1 MTDTTDLN
9 PDALA
14 AADMVMILSS
24 GVSDLSLHHV
34 IRMVIRAY
42 LAADKLEGGVSV
54 MEIAQQVMRDEAE
67 AEQNS
72 RA

>member
-1 MTDTTDLN
+1 MTDTTGLN

-24 GVSDLSLHHV
+24 GMPDLSLRHI

-42 LAADKLEGGVSV
+42 LAADKLEDGVPV
-54 MEIAQQVMRDEAE
+54 MEIAQQAMRDEAE

>member
-1 MTDTTDLN
+1 MTDTIDLN

-24 GVSDLSLHHV
+24 GMPDLSLHHT

-42 LAADKLEGGVSV
+42 LVADKLEDGVPV
-54 MEIAQQVMRDEAE
+54 MEIAQQAMRDEAE
-67 AEQNS
+67 HGT
-72 RA
+72 RH